1 MSKSTKGNTL
11 PSIYQLNRYLSYP
24 SPFPLLVLYSAPG
37 SPGSRGRGHLDGPQ
51 GTQITNSPAPHS
63 QEVEDTHALCDILQ
77 VAELGGPEGPWP
89 DS

>member
-1 MSKSTKGNTL
+1 M
-11 PSIYQLNRYLSYP
+11 
-24 SPFPLLVLYSAPG
+24 
-37 SPGSRGRGHLDGPQ
+37 GSRRGHLDGPQ